1 MNGLQYALDLIDRSF
16 SNGISRARNETR
28 GLDNAVNT
36 TNSGI
41 GRLKNTGQ
49 STFSS
54 LAQYAKT
61 AGIAI
66 LAALSVGAVI
76 NFGKEITG
84 ITSKFEGMENAIVFA
99 SGQEGAKNMAFLD
112 TTIKDLNLNMESSY
126 KGFQTL
132 TGSLKGTALE
142 GQATRDIFEAVGI
155 AASVM
160 NLSAEQSEGAFL
172 ALSQMA
178 SKGKVSA
185 EELRGQLGE
194 RIPGALG
201 IAARAMG
208 MTQAQFNE
216 MLDSGKIMA
225 EDFLPKFSKELKNT
239 FEGGLPAA
247 MNSMQSAINRQENAL
262 TQFKLKTGETFRP
275 LIIGVLDAGNY
286 LFGFLADMMNY
297 TEPVK
302 NALSGVAEAF
312 QPVIDAI
319 RNSDFVR
326 LSGDTNFAKMAMEG
340 IAGVIRFLTPLFE
353 LIGKILGGVETALNY
368 VRIALM
374 DNIMAMYES
383 GNVAQFLSNI
393 MGVLTWVWELIAPA
407 ISYVGEILGVVIGVV
422 FKAVDAILGVI
433 NAIYEWGKKTVWVQR
448 LLNALVGVVH
458 SVFKSIKDIAV
469 NILGGV
475 GDLLV
480 GIFTLDTDKIKSA
493 LSKGFGA
500 VKDTA
505 KLIPNVVKGAYDGW
519 NKELEKPVK
528 KAVKITTQN
537 KITTAAGVPPSAGLV
552 PPGGKPAAALDPQT
566 GGSAKGKK
574 DKAKNLLSGT
584 GTGGDG
590 KKMIFNIQSFVK
602 ELTIKTTNIK
612 ENPQEIRKIL
622 EQIFNEMI
630 VDIEIRANA

>member
-36 TNSGI
+36 TNNGI
-41 GRLKNTGQ
+41 GRLRNTGQ

-286 LFGFLADMMNY
+286 LFGFLSDMMNY

-319 RNSDFVR
+319 RNNGFIQ
-326 LSGDTNFAKMAMEG
+326 LSGDTNFAKLAMEG
-340 IAGVIRFLTPLFE
+340 IAGMIRFLTPLLE
-353 LIGKILGGVETALNY
+353 LLFKIIGGVETAFNY
-368 VRIALM
+368 VRKALM
-374 DNIMAMYES
+374 ENITAMYES

-448 LLNALVGVVH
+448 LLNTLAGVVH
-458 SVFKSIKDIAV
+458 SVFKSIKDITV

-505 KLIPNVVKGAYDGW
+505 KLIPNVVKGAYEGW

-537 KITTAAGVPPSAGLV
+537 KVTTPAGVPPPSGLV

-574 DKAKNLLSGT
+574 DKAKNSLSGT

-630 VDIEIRANA
+630 ADIEIRANA

>member
-36 TNSGI
+36 ANQGI
-41 GRLKNTGQ
+41 GRLRNTGQ
-49 STFSS
+49 NTFSS

-61 AGIAI
+61 AGLAI

-76 NFGKEITG
+76 NFGKEITE
-84 ITSKFEGMENAIVFA
+84 ITSKFEGMENAIMFA
-99 SGQEGAKNMAFLD
+99 SGQQGAKNMAFLD

-142 GQATRDIFEAVGI
+142 GQATRDIFESVGI

-275 LIIGVLDAGNY
+275 LIIGVLDAGNV
-286 LFGFLADMMNY
+286 LFGFLSDMMNY

-302 NALSGVAEAF
+302 NALMGVADAF
-312 QPVIDAI
+312 QPVMDAI
-319 RNSDFVR
+319 KNNGFIQF
-326 LSGDTNFAKMAMEG
+326 SGDTNFAKLAMEG
-340 IAGVIRFLTPLFE
+340 IAGVIKFLTPILELLF
-353 LIGKILGGVETALNY
+353 KIIGGVESALNF
-368 VRIALM
+368 VRKALM
-374 DNIMAMYES
+374 ENITTMYES
-383 GNVAQFLSNI
+383 GNIAQYLTN
-393 MGVLTWVWELIAPA
+393 VLEILNWVWELIAPA
-407 ISYVGEILGVVIGVV
+407 ISYAGEILGVVIGIV
-422 FKAVDAILGVI
+422 FKAIDAVFGII
-433 NAIYEWGKKTVWVQR
+433 NAMYQWEKKITIIQR
-448 LLNALVGVVH
+448 GLNAFTGTVH
-458 SVFKSIKDIAV
+458 AVFKSIRDVAV

-480 GIFTLDTDKIKSA
+480 GIFTLDTDKIKSG
-493 LSKGFGA
+493 LLKGLETTKKGVA
-500 VKDTA
+500 A
-505 KLIPNVVKGAYDGW
+505 IPNIMKGAYDGW
-519 NKELEKPVK
+519 NKELEKPINKSVK
-528 KAVKITTQN
+528 LTT
-537 KITTAAGVPPSAGLV
+537 KTKETPAGISPAGFV
-552 PPGGKPAAALDPQT
+552 TPGGKPSAALTPTNAGDSKDQKSTKKNTLSPT
-566 GGSAKGKK
+566 G
-574 DKAKNLLSGT
+574 SG
-584 GTGGDG
+584 DNG

-602 ELTIKTTNIK
+602 ELTIQTTNIK
-612 ENPQEIRKIL
+612 ESPQEIRRIL
-622 EQIFNEMI
+622 EQIFNEMLA
-630 VDIEIRANA
+630 DIEIRANA

>member
-16 SNGISRARNETR
+16 SSGISRARQETR
-28 GLDNAVNT
+28 GLDNAVNN
-36 TNSGI
+36 TNRNIS
-41 GRLKNTGQ
+41 RLRGTGQ
-49 STFSS
+49 SAFGS

-61 AGIAI
+61 AGLAI
-66 LAALSVGAVI
+66 IAALSVGAII
-76 NFGKEITG
+76 NFGKEVTG

-99 SGQEGAKNMAFLD
+99 SGQQGAKNMAFLD

-178 SKGKVSA
+178 SKGKVQA

-208 MTQAQFNE
+208 MTQVEFNK
-216 MLDSGKIMA
+216 MLDSGNVMA
-225 EDFLPKFSKELKNT
+225 EDFLPKFAKELKNT

-275 LIIGVLDAGNY
+275 LIIGVLDAGNF

-302 NALSGVAEAF
+302 NALMGIAVAF
-312 QPVIDAI
+312 QPFVDAI
-319 RNSDFVR
+319 KNNPFLK
-326 LSGDTNFAKMAMEG
+326 LSKDGSMAKSVMEG
-340 IAGVIRFLTPLFE
+340 IGAVIRFITPLFE
-353 LIGKILGGVETALNY
+353 LIAKILGGVEQAINY
-368 VRIALM
+368 VRIALV
-374 DNIMAMYES
+374 DNIAKMYES
-383 GNVAQFLSNI
+383 GNVAQFLTNI
-393 MGVLTWVWELIAPA
+393 MGILTWVWELIAPA
-407 ISYVGEILGVVIGVV
+407 ISYVGEILGIVIGVV
-422 FKAVDAILGVI
+422 FQAVDAILGVI
-433 NAIYEWGKKTVWVQR
+433 NAILDWGKKTVWVQR
-448 LLNALVGVVH
+448 LLGALAGTVQA
-458 SVFKSIKDIAV
+458 VFKSIRDIAV

-480 GIFTLDTDKIKSA
+480 GIFTLDVDKIKSA
-493 LSKGFGA
+493 LSKGFSA

-505 KLIPNVVKGAYDGW
+505 KLIPNAVKGAYDGW
-519 NKELEKPVK
+519 NKDLEKPVNK
-528 KAVKITTQN
+528 SVKVTTKNVQ
-537 KITTAAGVPPSAGLV
+537 APAGAIPPGSLV
-552 PPGGKPAAALDPQT
+552 PPGGKPGAALAA
-566 GGSAKGKK
+566 S
-574 DKAKNLLSGT
+574 
-584 GTGGDG
+584 GDG
-590 KKMIFNIQSFVK
+590 KDKKGKEKKNSLSGSGSGGDSKHMVFNIQSFVK
-602 ELTIKTTNIK
+602 ELTIQTTNIK
-612 ENPQEIRKIL
+612 ESPQEIRRVI
-622 EQIFNEMI
+622 EQIFNESI
-630 VDIEIRANA
+630 ADIEIRANA